1 MTDAIDLFGGAG
13 GAAMGMHLLGLTEH
27 GIEWGEQECA
37 TREAAGFAVT
47 RGDVSKLD
55 PTGWA
60 GVEGMWASPPCPD
73 WSVAGKGKGRDG
85 KTGWLVDEPIRW
97 AKAIRPRWIAMENVP
112 PVEAVFREQAL
123 ELQAMGY
130 WTWVGVL
137 SAEEYGIVIACP
149 LHEAN
154 PAAGAGF
161 SWSPTSPGT
170 ASRVWTPAEAV
181 LLAPSVELS
190 RAYEYALRYAESAWT
205 GLDTTS
211 VSLAWTAAVGLRGI
225 MDGARGATLPERA
238 ERLAALL
245 ERPDPTILRGEGV
258 DTWMS
263 EATSMFGSMGDTDAS
278 IVLWLSDYWAVL
290 SRAKKW
296 STISTEIL
304 RTTIRRILRCIA
316 ATLITCTGTGS
327 VGRRGG
333 CGLCT
338 DWAVP
343 QTRRRAHLMASLDHP
358 VGPPPP
364 THQGYVPGVPAQE
377 VHTWTGALR
386 PWVSMA
392 EALGWGKGEVGFQR
406 VDDTGTSESGYRDR
420 DLRPTTDPAFNLTEK
435 ARSWTVNTGR
445 DWKVGGTRQDAQTI
459 PLTEP
464 APAPAPALTAI
475 AGSQW
480 LLQPGKYAAMEYG
493 NRRLYEPDE
502 PAPTIAFGHDSA
514 SWCWVRPSTTIAG
527 DPRITAPVHHDNGSQ
542 GKAPIDADADADA
555 VRRGEDPGDR
565 PIKLTVQEA
574 LALQAMPTN
583 YPLAG
588 SRTAQFRQVGN
599 LVTPFTAASLIGEVL
614 GLDWVSA
621 IDAVTNGR

>member
-1 MTDAIDLFGGAG
+1 MPDAIDLFGGAG

-392 EALGWGKGEVGFQR
+392 EALGWGMTERPAMTQLG
-406 VDDTGTSESGYRDR
+406 DDRGCGASSARAAIRAERDR
-420 DLRPTTDPAFNLTEK
+420 GAWILKVKATATMHERSRPAD
-435 ARSWTVNTGR
+435 
-445 DWKVGGTRQDAQTI
+445 
-459 PLTEP
+459 
-464 APAPAPALTAI
+464 APAMAL
-475 AGSQW
+475 
-480 LLQPGKYAAMEYG
+480 
-493 NRRLYEPDE
+493 
-502 PAPTIAFGHDSA
+502 AFGHNA
-514 SWCWVRPSTTIAG
+514 AGWGWHRPSTTIAG

>member
-1 MTDAIDLFGGAG
+1 MPDAIDLFGGAG

-358 VGPPPP
+358 VGPPAP
-364 THQGYVPGVPAQE
+364 THQSYVPGVPAQE
-377 VHTWTGALR
+377 VHTWTGTLR

-392 EALGWGKGEVGFQR
+392 EALGWGCTERPFTTLPTAGGSR
-406 VDDTGTSESGYRDR
+406 GGMGDGAGGSGGRATIER
-420 DLRPTTDPAFNLTEK
+420 ERERGA
-435 ARSWTVNTGR
+435 WMVNTGR

-459 PLTEP
+459 PFT
-464 APAPAPALTAI
+464 APAPALTAI

-480 LLQPGKYAAMEYG
+480 LLQPGKYVTDKVE